1 MPGKSKKPSQQNK
14 IAGKKIK
21 IFAEGIE
28 LEALNQFYSAMENG
42 FAITGALLPDAHTG
56 YTLPIGG
63 VVGTDNYILPSW
75 VGYDIGCGMCATATG
90 IAAEHLIP
98 FTEIIYKK
106 IYAQVPTGFNSNV
119 HPAKWDYRHLEKTK
133 VLHGIF
139 SKKGLKQLGTLGSGN
154 HFIELG
160 FDEDQRVWIIVHSGS
175 RGLGHDVASHYMR
188 LASGDGKAREGHF
201 GFEVNSTNGQA
212 YLKDM
217 NFCVA
222 YALENRKR
230 IIGKIFDILSETLPN
245 QPFARMDTTRLINR
259 NHNHAEF
266 KHGLWIH
273 RKGATQA
280 ENGMSGVIPGNMRD
294 GSFIVEGL
302 GNPDSLWSSSHGAGR
317 ILGRRKAKQQLSLD
331 QFRETM
337 VGIKAKVVS
346 GTLDESP
353 FAYKDIFQ
361 IMDSQE
367 KMVKILH
374 HVKPIINIK
383 A

>member
-1 MPGKSKKPSQQNK
+1 
-14 IAGKKIK
+14 
-21 IFAEGIE
+21 
-28 LEALNQFYSAMENG
+28 
-42 FAITGALLPDAHTG
+42 
-56 YTLPIGG
+56 
-63 VVGTDNYILPSW
+63 
-75 VGYDIGCGMCATATG
+75 
-90 IAAEHLIP
+90 
-98 FTEIIYKK
+98 
-106 IYAQVPTGFNSNV
+106 
-119 HPAKWDYRHLEKTK
+119 
-133 VLHGIF
+133 
-139 SKKGLKQLGTLGSGN
+139 
-154 HFIELG
+154 
-160 FDEDQRVWIIVHSGS
+160 
-175 RGLGHDVASHYMR
+175 
-188 LASGDGKAREGHF
+188 
-201 GFEVNSTNGQA
+201 
-212 YLKDM
+212 
-217 NFCVA
+217 
-222 YALENRKR
+222 KR